1 MNILI
6 VFLIFLFGMFIF
18 SYPIIK
24 VIELLLKKFTKINP
38 NLVWV
43 QLLIDIPS
51 IYVGYEIFYQ
61 VLLLYMNY
69 LGIE

>member
-1 MNILI
+1 MKILI

-61 VLLLYMNY
+61 VLLLYMKY
-69 LGIE
+69 LVIE